1 MGQPGPLQE
10 IPNNWNHNLNFKDKG
25 QHNGD
30 LESMFG
36 PSVGTVSNWGRP
48 PDEKEEATRE
58 PPDKRDQIDMNSSD
72 MDKCPQDDRL
82 EGAGAST
89 SSELN

>member
-1 MGQPGPLQE
+1 MVQPGPLQE

-36 PSVGTVSNWGRP
+36 PSVGTVSNQRRLPG
-48 PDEKEEATRE
+48 EKEEATGE

-72 MDKCPQDDRL
+72 MDTDILGGKCP
-82 EGAGAST
+82 
-89 SSELN
+89 